1 MSDNSS
7 GKGPLG
13 GIFTNESPWG
23 KKPENNNGSGSGRGG
38 PNRGGPGRGG
48 PGGGRPPEAPDL
60 DELIRQAQERLG
72 AFFGG
77 NGKGGNG
84 KGNGGGARSGGKL
97 PIIPIILVA
106 LVIYG
111 LTGFFRVL
119 PEENAVVLTFG
130 EWTRTKA
137 EPGLGYRMPWPIQS
151 VEKVNITFERR
162 LEVGFRDQAPQRNS
176 NAAGRDL
183 PEESLML
190 TGDENIIDIDFVVLW
205 QIGDAGKYLFEIKDP
220 ENTIKKVAESAMREV
235 IGRTR
240 LQQALTESR
249 AEIEQGTQELMQTMM
264 DDYQSGVII
273 NDVQLQQ
280 VDPPGPVVDAFDD
293 VQRARADMER
303 ARNDANAYRNDIL
316 PRARGQAAQ
325 LIQQAEAY
333 REEVVNRASGD
344 AERFRQILV
353 GYNKNKGVTTERI
366 YIETLEEILSNTNKI
381 LIDNNAGGA
390 GGVLPYLPLDQ
401 LKSTTGTKPAGRS
414 DK

>member
-7 GKGPLG
+7 GKGPWG
-13 GIFTNESPWG
+13 GKSGNDSPWG
-23 KKPENNNGSGSGRGG
+23 KKPENNNGGG

-48 PGGGRPPEAPDL
+48 PGGGRPPEPPDL

-77 NGKGGNG
+77 D
-84 KGNGGGARSGGKL
+84 KGNGGKGGGTPRSGGKL

-137 EPGLGYRMPWPIQS
+137 EAGLGYHIPWPIQS

-162 LEVGFRDQAPQRNS
+162 LEVGFRDQAPQRGS
-176 NAAGRDL
+176 TGGTDL

-205 QIGDAGKYLFEIKDP
+205 QISDAGKYLFEIKDP

-249 AEIEQGTQELMQTMM
+249 AEIEQATQDLMQTMM
-264 DDYQSGVII
+264 DDYQSGVTI

-325 LIQQAEAY
+325 LLQQAEAY

-353 GYNKNKGVTTERI
+353 GYNKNQDVTTERI
-366 YIETLEEILSNTNKI
+366 YIETLEKILSNTNKI
-381 LIDNNAGGA
+381 LIDSSTGGA

-414 DK
+414 GE